1 VGETMTL
8 FKFIKEKEKEAL
20 ALDKEESSIVLLLE
34 HVLNCETNELY
45 MKMHDEL
52 SEDVIDRFN
61 KLFNIYLYEN
71 KPIQYIIGYSC
82 FYGYDFIV
90 NENVLIPRRETEEL
104 VENILYRYDEYFS
117 GQKVDVCDVA
127 TGSGCIAITLAKEE
141 SNMNV
146 CATDISF
153 EALEVAEAN
162 NKKMEANVKFM
173 QGDMLEP
180 LKGKKF
186 DIFVSNPPYI
196 PEDEEVMSL
205 VKDNEPNI
213 ALFGGMDGMKFYRII
228 LSGVKELLKDK
239 AMICFEHGYD
249 KKDDMI
255 KLANYYFPDS
265 KVEVLKDLEGK
276 DRMTF
281 IYVGDFNE

>member
-1 VGETMTL
+1 MNYQKLIYSSQEQAVRY
-8 FKFIKEKEKEAL
+8 
-20 ALDKEESSIVLLLE
+20 DKEESAAILLLQ
-34 HVLNCETNELY
+34 HINQKTTSQLF
-45 MKMHDEL
+45 MQMHEEVP
-52 SEDVIDRFN
+52 EDVLKSFHT
-61 KLFNIYLYEN
+61 IYERYLKEN
-71 KPIQYIIGYSC
+71 QPLQYLIGYSS

-90 NENVLIPRRETEEL
+90 NESVLIPRRETEEL
-104 VENILYRYDEYFS
+104 VENILFRYDQYFK
-117 GQKVDVCDVA
+117 GQEVEVCDLA
-127 TGSGCIAITLAKEE
+127 TGSGCIGITLSVEE
-141 SNMNV
+141 PHMHV
-146 CATDISF
+146 IATDISK
-153 EALEVAEAN
+153 EALEVANKN
-162 NKKMEANVKFM
+162 NQKLGANVTFI

-180 LKGKKF
+180 LHGKKF

-213 ALFGGMDGMKFYRII
+213 ALFGGKDGLKFYRII
-228 LSGVKELLKDK
+228 LSGVKPLLKEK

-249 KKDDMI
+249 KKEEMI
-255 KLANYYFPDS
+255 ALAQQYFPDS

>member
-1 VGETMTL
+1 M
-8 FKFIKEKEKEAL
+8 
-20 ALDKEESSIVLLLE
+20 
-34 HVLNCETNELY
+34 
-45 MKMHDEL
+45 
-52 SEDVIDRFN
+52 
-61 KLFNIYLYEN
+61 
-71 KPIQYIIGYSC
+71 
-82 FYGYDFIV
+82 
-90 NENVLIPRRETEEL
+90 
-104 VENILYRYDEYFS
+104 
-117 GQKVDVCDVA
+117 CDVA

-141 SNMNV
+141 PNMTV

-180 LKGKKF
+180 LKGRKF

-205 VKDNEPNI
+205 VKNNEPNI

-255 KLANYYFPDS
+255 KLANYYFPES
-265 KVEVLKDLEGK
+265 KVEVIKDLEGK

>member
-1 VGETMTL
+1 MTL
-8 FKFIKEKEKEAL
+8 FKFIKDKEREAL
-20 ALDKEESSIVLLLE
+20 ANDKEESSVVLLLE
-34 HVLNCETNELY
+34 HVLGCETNELY

-52 SEDVIDRFN
+52 SDDTVEKFN
-61 KLFNIYLYEN
+61 KLFNIYLFEN

-104 VENILYRYDEYFS
+104 VENILYRYDEYF
-117 GQKVDVCDVA
+117 GGKKVDVCDVA
-127 TGSGCIAITLAKEE
+127 TGSGCIAITLSLEE
-141 SNMNV
+141 PNMNV

-153 EALEVAEAN
+153 EALDVASAN
-162 NKKMEANVKFM
+162 NKKLGANVNFI

-180 LKGKKF
+180 LKGQKF

-196 PEDEEVMSL
+196 PEDEDVMSL

-213 ALFGGMDGMKFYRII
+213 ALFGGNDGMKFYRII
-228 LSGVKELLKDK
+228 LSGVKGLLKDK

-249 KKDDMI
+249 KKEDMI
-255 KLANYYFPDS
+255 KLANHYFPDS